1 MTKFDDFLKT
11 QNLNWDA
18 WRSLPPAQKAHVGI
32 DFQLSLNQRPHD
44 SDLKDAGIP
53 SNWDIKKIAQT
64 RSAQKLKGRDRG
76 LMEQKQEI
84 EDAERRKRWLAIAK
98 KNGVDPTPLPQGSAT
113 FKPMFK
119 HTSDD
124 WKIPPRR

>member
-1 MTKFDDFLKT
+1 MTKFDDFLAS
-11 QNLNWDA
+11 QNLNWDS
-18 WRSLPPAQKAHVGI
+18 WRSLPATQQALIGI
-32 DFQLSLNQRPHD
+32 DFKLSLNQRPHD